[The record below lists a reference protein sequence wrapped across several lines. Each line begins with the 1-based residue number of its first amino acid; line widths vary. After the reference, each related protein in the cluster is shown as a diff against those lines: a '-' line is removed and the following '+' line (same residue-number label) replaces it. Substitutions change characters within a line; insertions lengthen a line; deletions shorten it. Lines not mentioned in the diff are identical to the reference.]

1 MNAALN
7 ELGSQLFSWF
17 GQLSIELAALAILVL
32 VASRLLPIKSPA
44 LRHLL
49 WAIVL
54 LKPLI
59 AVAISS
65 PYTLFTPFVPLV
77 EPSQDTLAFSPVEH
91 PTMQVAASP
100 TIATSSVPLT
110 TAGWG
115 AILWIAGAVLL
126 IGRILV
132 GYGIVWCLRQQAQ
145 VQRDGPLCDALR
157 QARLTLDGCP
167 KVEVATSPAISSPM
181 ALGIL
186 RPIIVFP
193 ADLAEKLST
202 DKLTLI
208 LMHELAHVRRWDNLT
223 LLLQRLVSAVLFFHP
238 AVWLCGRMLRREA
251 EQACDDL
258 VVCVTGRSE
267 TYARSLA
274 HVAERAAHSNPLI
287 RRIPTMNAFAATES
301 DLALRIRR
309 TLGSSVRRMGMRA
322 RVLAAVLLCPLAA
335 VTLPSVSKISAE
347 SSQDERP
354 FIIVK
359 QDDNMKLN
367 DKPVTFATLKE
378 ELQAKRQLLSSQDE
392 RLFIVV
398 EQDGNMKL
406 NDKPV
411 TFATLKEELQAERRL
426 LDNTTMIVIQSD
438 GHTPHGQIV
447 QIMYVARQVGLVD
460 MVVCDTTP
468 EVANVAAELSRNDDN
483 LTAENPFIVVDQHG
497 NIMLN
502 DKSVA
507 FTDLKEILRTKR
519 RLLDNTTM
527 IIIQGDER
535 APHGMI
541 AGIMDIARQVGLV
554 DQLVATEPQ
563 PEVTKVAVEPS
574 RNNRIWQEAMAT
586 NPDRWSDELKTQLL
600 ALKPNR
606 TIKEIVY
613 AVRQSVD
620 KIRQEAM
627 ATDPDEWSDE
637 LKTQLLA
644 LKTQLFG
651 LEPDSTI
658 EEIAEKVR
666 QRRLWRQAEE
676 TDSDEWSDELKTQ
689 FLALKPG
696 NISYEI
702 ATATSDELFISNVVG
717 ELVRTFFLD
726 HQSPGKYSIVWDG
739 RDDAGRERSNGVYFY
754 SLKSDREANKRR
766 RYRTI
771 LVR

>member
-7 ELGSQLFSWF
+7 GLGNQLFGWF
-17 GQLSIELAALAILVL
+17 SQLSIELAALAVLVL

-54 LKPLI
+54 LKPLVS
-59 AVAISS
+59 VAISS
-65 PYTLFTPFVPLV
+65 PYTLFTPLM
-77 EPSQDTLAFSPVEH
+77 PSVDPDWNAPAFSPVEH
-91 PTMQVAASP
+91 PTVQVAASP
-100 TIATSSVPLT
+100 TIPTSSVRLT

-115 AILWIAGAVLL
+115 AILWLVGATLL
-126 IGRILV
+126 IGRILI
-132 GYGIVWCLRQQAQ
+132 GYGIVWCLRSQAQ

-157 QARLTLDGCP
+157 QARRTLDGYP
-167 KVEVATSPAISSPM
+167 KVEVATSPSISSPM

-193 ADLAEKLST
+193 TDLVEKLSA
-202 DKLTLI
+202 DKLALI

-223 LLLQRLVSAVLFFHP
+223 RLLHRLVSAVLFFHP

-251 EQACDDL
+251 EQACDDF
-258 VVCVTGRSE
+258 VVCATGRSE
-267 TYARSLA
+267 AYARGLA
-274 HVAERAAHSNPLI
+274 HVAERAAHFNPLI
-287 RRIPTMNAFAATES
+287 RRIPTMNAFAAES

-309 TLGSSVRRMGMRA
+309 TLGGNARRMGMRT

-347 SSQDERP
+347 SS
-354 FIIVK
+354 K
-359 QDDNMKLN
+359 QNIH
-367 DKPVTFATLKE
+367 
-378 ELQAKRQLLSSQDE
+378 
-392 RLFIVV
+392 IVV
-398 EQDGNMKL
+398 DQDGNMKL

-411 TFATLKEELQAERRL
+411 TFATLKEELQANRRL

-483 LTAENPFIVVDQHG
+483 LTAENLFIVVDQHG
-497 NIMLN
+497 NMKLN
-502 DKSVA
+502 DKSVT
-507 FTDLKEILRTKR
+507 FWTLKDRLRAQR

-527 IIIQGDER
+527 IIIQSDER

-541 AGIMDIARQVGLV
+541 ARIMDFSRQVGLV
-554 DQLVATEPQ
+554 DQVVATEPQ
-563 PEVTKVAVEPS
+563 PEVANVAVAPS
-574 RNNRIWQEAMAT
+574 RHDGIWQEAMTT

-600 ALKPNR
+600 ALKTNR
-606 TIKEIVY
+606 TIKEIAY
-613 AVRQSVD
+613 AVRQSID

-644 LKTQLFG
+644 LKTQLLA

-666 QRRLWRQAEE
+666 QRRLWQQAEE
-676 TDSDEWSDELKTQ
+676 TDPDEWSDELKTQ
-689 FLALKPG
+689 LLAFKPG

-702 ATATSDELFISNVVG
+702 ATATSDELFISNVAG

-739 RDDAGRERSNGVYFY
+739 RDDAGRERSNGVYYY
-754 SLKSDREANKRR
+754 SLKSDREANKRKL
-766 RYRTI
+766 YRTI

>member
-1 MNAALN
+1 
-7 ELGSQLFSWF
+7 
-17 GQLSIELAALAILVL
+17 
-32 VASRLLPIKSPA
+32 
-44 LRHLL
+44 
-49 WAIVL
+49 
-54 LKPLI
+54 
-59 AVAISS
+59 
-65 PYTLFTPFVPLV
+65 
-77 EPSQDTLAFSPVEH
+77 
-91 PTMQVAASP
+91 MQ
-100 TIATSSVPLT
+100 LT

-115 AILWIAGAVLL
+115 AILWIVGAALL
-126 IGRILV
+126 IGRILI

-145 VQRDGPLCDALR
+145 VQRDGPLCDALQ
-157 QARLTLDGCP
+157 QARRTLDCYP
-167 KVEVATSPAISSPM
+167 KVEVAISPSIGSPM

-193 ADLAEKLST
+193 ADLVEKLHT
-202 DKLTLI
+202 DKLALI

-223 LLLQRLVSAVLFFHP
+223 RLLHRLIAAVLFFHP
-238 AVWLCGRMLRREA
+238 AVWLCGRMLRWEA

-258 VVCVTGRSE
+258 VVCATGHSE
-267 TYARSLA
+267 AYARGLA
-274 HVAERAAHSNPLI
+274 HIAERAVHLDPLI
-287 RRIPTMNAFAATES
+287 RRIPTMNAFAAAES

-309 TLGSSVRRMGMRA
+309 ALGGGARRMGMQA
-322 RVLAAVLLCPLAA
+322 RVLTAVLLCPLAA

-347 SSQDERP
+347 SSQDERL
-354 FIIVK
+354 FIVADQDGNMKLNDKPVTFATLKEELQAKRRDERLSIVVD
-359 QDDNMKLN
+359 QDGNMKLN

-378 ELQAKRQLLSSQDE
+378 ELQAKRQLL
-392 RLFIVV
+392 
-398 EQDGNMKL
+398 
-406 NDKPV
+406 
-411 TFATLKEELQAERRL
+411 
-426 LDNTTMIVIQSD
+426 DNTTMIAIQSD

-483 LTAENPFIVVDQHG
+483 LTAKNLFIVVDQHG
-497 NIMLN
+497 NMKLN
-502 DKSVA
+502 DKSVTFA
-507 FTDLKEILRTKR
+507 TLKERLRAKR

-541 AGIMDIARQVGLV
+541 ARTMDFARQVGLV
-554 DQLVATEPQ
+554 DQVVATELQ
-563 PEVTKVAVEPS
+563 PEVANVAVEPS
-574 RNNRIWQEAMAT
+574 QNDGIWREAMAT
-586 NPDRWSDELKTQLL
+586 NPDQWSDELKTQLL

-606 TIKEIVY
+606 TIKEIAY
-613 AVRQSVD
+613 AVRQSWD

-644 LKTQLFG
+644 LKTQLLG

-666 QRRLWRQAEE
+666 QRRLWRQAAA

-689 FLALKPG
+689 LLALKPG
-696 NISYEI
+696 TISYEI
-702 ATATSDELFISNVVG
+702 ATAASDELFISNVAG

-739 RDDAGRERSNGVYFY
+739 RDDAGRERSNGVYHY

-766 RYRTI
+766 LYRTI

>member
-1 MNAALN
+1 MD
-7 ELGSQLFSWF
+7 
-17 GQLSIELAALAILVL
+17 
-32 VASRLLPIKSPA
+32 SRC
-44 LRHLL
+44 
-49 WAIVL
+49 
-54 LKPLI
+54 
-59 AVAISS
+59 
-65 PYTLFTPFVPLV
+65 T
-77 EPSQDTLAFSPVEH
+77 
-91 PTMQVAASP
+91 
-100 TIATSSVPLT
+100 
-110 TAGWG
+110 
-115 AILWIAGAVLL
+115 VLL
-126 IGRILV
+126 IGRILI
-132 GYGIVWCLRQQAQ
+132 GYGIVWCLRSQAQ
-145 VQRDGPLCDALR
+145 VQRDGPLFDALQ
-157 QARLTLDGCP
+157 QARRTLNCYS
-167 KVEVATSPAISSPM
+167 KVEVAVSSSISSPM

-193 ADLAEKLST
+193 ADLVEKLST
-202 DKLTLI
+202 DKLSLV

-258 VVCVTGRSE
+258 VVCATGRSE
-267 TYARSLA
+267 AYARSLA
-274 HVAERAAHSNPLI
+274 HVAERAAHLNPLI
-287 RRIPTMNAFAATES
+287 SRIPTMNAFAAES

-309 TLGSSVRRMGMRA
+309 ALGGGARQMGMRT

-354 FIIVK
+354 FILVK
-359 QDDNMKLN
+359 QELN
-367 DKPVTFATLKE
+367 DKTVTFATLKE
-378 ELQAKRQLLSSQDE
+378 ELQAKRRLLSGQDE

-411 TFATLKEELQAERRL
+411 TFAKLKEELQAKRRL

-438 GHTPHGQIV
+438 GHTPHGQVV

-483 LTAENPFIVVDQHG
+483 LTAENPFIVVDQYG
-497 NIMLN
+497 NMKLN
-502 DKSVA
+502 DKTVTFA
-507 FTDLKEILRTKR
+507 TLKEELQAKR

-527 IIIQGDER
+527 IIIQSDER

-541 AGIMDIARQVGLV
+541 ARIMDFSRQVGLV
-554 DQLVATEPQ
+554 DQVVATQPQ
-563 PEVTKVAVEPS
+563 PEVANVAVAPS
-574 RNNRIWQEAMAT
+574 RHDRIWQEAMAT
-586 NPDRWSDELKTQLL
+586 DPDEWSDKLKTQLL
-600 ALKPNR
+600 ALKLNR
-606 TIKEIVY
+606 TIGEIAY
-613 AVRQSVD
+613 AVRQSRD

-627 ATDPDEWSDE
+627 ATDPDEWSDK

-644 LKTQLFG
+644 LKTQLLG

-666 QRRLWRQAEE
+666 QRRIWRQAEE
-676 TDSDEWSDELKTQ
+676 TNSDEWSDELKTQ
-689 FLALKPG
+689 ILALKPG

-702 ATATSDELFISNVVG
+702 ATAAPEELFIWNVAG

-739 RDDAGRERSNGVYFY
+739 RDDTGRERSNGVYFY
-754 SLKSDREANKRR
+754 ALKSDREKHIA
-766 RYRTI
+766 YRTI

>member
-1 MNAALN
+1 
-7 ELGSQLFSWF
+7 
-17 GQLSIELAALAILVL
+17 
-32 VASRLLPIKSPA
+32 
-44 LRHLL
+44 
-49 WAIVL
+49 
-54 LKPLI
+54 
-59 AVAISS
+59 
-65 PYTLFTPFVPLV
+65 
-77 EPSQDTLAFSPVEH
+77 
-91 PTMQVAASP
+91 
-100 TIATSSVPLT
+100 
-110 TAGWG
+110 
-115 AILWIAGAVLL
+115 
-126 IGRILV
+126 
-132 GYGIVWCLRQQAQ
+132 
-145 VQRDGPLCDALR
+145 
-157 QARLTLDGCP
+157 
-167 KVEVATSPAISSPM
+167 M

-193 ADLAEKLST
+193 ADLVEKLSA
-202 DKLTLI
+202 DKLALI

-223 LLLQRLVSAVLFFHP
+223 RLLLQRLVSAVLFFHP

-258 VVCVTGRSE
+258 VVCSTGRSE
-267 TYARSLA
+267 AYARGLA
-274 HVAERAAHSNPLI
+274 HVAERAAHLNPLI
-287 RRIPTMNAFAATES
+287 SRIPTMNAFAAES

-309 TLGSSVRRMGMRA
+309 TLGGGARQMGMRA
-322 RVLAAVLLCPLAA
+322 RVLVAVLLCPLAA

-354 FIIVK
+354 FILVK
-359 QDDNMKLN
+359 QD

-378 ELQAKRQLLSSQDE
+378 ELQAKRRLLSGQDE

-406 NDKPV
+406 NDKSV
-411 TFATLKEELQAERRL
+411 TFATLKEELQAKRRL

-460 MVVCDTTP
+460 MVVWDTTS
-468 EVANVAAELSRNDDN
+468 EVANVAAELSRDDDN

-507 FTDLKEILRTKR
+507 FVDLKERLRTKR
-519 RLLDNTTM
+519 RLLDNTTI
-527 IIIQGDER
+527 IIIQSDER

-554 DQLVATEPQ
+554 DQVVATEPQ
-563 PEVTKVAVEPS
+563 PEVTKVAVAPS
-574 RNNRIWQEAMAT
+574 QHDGIWQEAMAT
-586 NPDRWSDELKTQLL
+586 NSDRWSDELKTQLL

-606 TIKEIVY
+606 TIKEIAY
-613 AVRQSVD
+613 AVRQSID
-620 KIRQEAM
+620 KIQQEAM

-644 LKTQLFG
+644 LKTLLFG

-666 QRRLWRQAEE
+666 QRRLWQQAKE

-689 FLALKPG
+689 LLALKPG

-702 ATATSDELFISNVVG
+702 ATATSDELFISNVAG

-726 HQSPGKYSIVWDG
+726 HQSPGKYSIIWDG
-739 RDDAGRERSNGVYFY
+739 RDDAGRERSNGVYYY
-754 SLKSDREANKRR
+754 SLKSDREANKRTL
-766 RYRTI
+766 YRTI

>member
-1 MNAALN
+1 MNTALN
-7 ELGSQLFSWF
+7 ELGSQLFGWF
-17 GQLSIELAALAILVL
+17 GQLSIELAALAVLVL
-32 VASRLLPIKSPA
+32 VACRLLPIKSPA

-77 EPSQDTLAFSPVEH
+77 EPSQDTFVFSPVEY

-115 AILWIAGAVLL
+115 AILWIVGAALL

-132 GYGIVWCLRQQAQ
+132 GYGIVWCLRQQVQ

-157 QARLTLDGCP
+157 QARLTLDCYS
-167 KVEVATSPAISSPM
+167 KVEVATSPSISSPM

-193 ADLAEKLST
+193 ADLAEKLSP
-202 DKLTLI
+202 DKLALI

-223 LLLQRLVSAVLFFHP
+223 LLLHRLVSAVLFFHP
-238 AVWLCGRMLRREA
+238 VVWLCGRMLRREA

-258 VVCVTGRSE
+258 VVCATGRSE
-267 TYARSLA
+267 TYARGLA
-274 HVAERAAHSNPLI
+274 HVAERVVHSNPLI
-287 RRIPTMNAFAATES
+287 SRIPTMNAFAAES

-309 TLGSSVRRMGMRA
+309 ALGGNARRMGTRA

-354 FIIVK
+354 FTILK
-359 QDDNMKLN
+359 QDGNMKLN

-378 ELQAKRQLLSSQDE
+378 ELQAKRRLLSGQDE

-411 TFATLKEELQAERRL
+411 TFATLKEELQAKRRL

-468 EVANVAAELSRNDDN
+468 EVANVATELSRNDDN
-483 LTAENPFIVVDQHG
+483 LTTENPFIVVDQHG
-497 NIMLN
+497 NIKLN
-502 DKSVA
+502 DKSVTFA
-507 FTDLKEILRTKR
+507 ELKERLRTKR

-554 DQLVATEPQ
+554 DQLVATKPQ
-563 PEVTKVAVEPS
+563 PEVTKVAVEPG

-606 TIKEIVY
+606 TIKEIAY

-620 KIRQEAM
+620 KVRQEAM

-689 FLALKPG
+689 LLALKPG
-696 NISYEI
+696 TISYEI
-702 ATATSDELFISNVVG
+702 ATAASDELFISNVAG